1 MNIKSSHQHQQSE
14 LLKGKPLSSVW
25 ADDPMKIVVMLF
37 DKSLLHIS
45 RAKATLAGWSDDRFQ
60 TNILLAIDVIEQL
73 QKTLDLDSQG
83 TMAANLDDLYRYI
96 MRILVSSIHDQ
107 NPEQLTHASTLL
119 WQIRESLSVLV
130 KKSPTMLQH

>member
-1 MNIKSSHQHQQSE
+1 MNIKSSHQRQQSE
-14 LLKGKPLSSVW
+14 RLNDTSLSAVW

-45 RAKATLAGWSDDRFQ
+45 RAKATLAGWSDDRYQ
-60 TNILLAIDVIEQL
+60 TNILLAVDVIKQL
-73 QKTLDLDSQG
+73 QKTLDMDSQG
-83 TMAANLDDLYRYI
+83 AMAANMDDIYRYI
-96 MRILVSSIHDQ
+96 MRILISSINDQ
-107 NPEQLTHASTLL
+107 SSEQLTQASTLL

>member
-1 MNIKSSHQHQQSE
+1 MNIKNAGQDQSLLPRQQ
-14 LLKGKPLSSVW
+14 LASVW

-45 RAKATLAGWSDDRFQ
+45 RAKATLAGWSDDRYQ
-60 TNILLAIDVIEQL
+60 TNILLAVDVIEQL

-83 TMAANLDDLYRYI
+83 AMASNLDDLYRYI
-96 MRILVSSIHDQ
+96 MRILISSINDQ
-107 NPEQLTHASTLL
+107 NTEQLTHASTLL

>member
-1 MNIKSSHQHQQSE
+1 MNIKSSHQRQQSE
-14 LLKGKPLSSVW
+14 QLNDTSLSAVW

-45 RAKATLAGWSDDRFQ
+45 RAKATLAGWSDDRYQ
-60 TNILLAIDVIEQL
+60 TNILLAVDVIKQL
-73 QKTLDLDSQG
+73 QKTLDMDSQG
-83 TMAANLDDLYRYI
+83 AMAANMDDIYRYI
-96 MRILVSSIHDQ
+96 MRILISSINDQ
-107 NPEQLTHASTLL
+107 SSEQLTQASTLL